1 MASNIS
7 QNDYIQTDE
16 ERYMSKMMMLSHC
29 LKIWDKLSMLV
40 NETVKDKTDII
51 DTLTNM
57 FNKMVL
63 PKVAM
68 KVDSH
73 LAYTDGKMTIDGILD
88 ISDDIWRV
96 FAESCFKDETFV
108 VDTLKQQSL
117 LAYMMFMKIK
127 DMVLYD
133 VKMSFKQPIELIEK
147 IAMEKNIDFSFD
159 TSIIDALSE
168 EVSLKLT
175 NHHHMNFTD
184 WLDIKYFLHPNDLL
198 TLRHELT
205 MSTELSFDNVSA
217 VDIIDALI
225 LSVSEASIRHGMSLP
240 DRVKSEATLVLG
252 SNRIY
257 PKGLTN
263 VIRTNY
269 LGESVS
275 DDNTGGAVIYTLDS
289 PAIFIAGN
297 NTVEDNCRQGDTI
310 SIRDSLKIIYE

>member
-1 MASNIS
+1 
-7 QNDYIQTDE
+7 
-16 ERYMSKMMMLSHC
+16 
-29 LKIWDKLSMLV
+29 
-40 NETVKDKTDII
+40 
-51 DTLTNM
+51 
-57 FNKMVL
+57 
-63 PKVAM
+63 
-68 KVDSH
+68 
-73 LAYTDGKMTIDGILD
+73 
-88 ISDDIWRV
+88 
-96 FAESCFKDETFV
+96 
-108 VDTLKQQSL
+108 
-117 LAYMMFMKIK
+117 
-127 DMVLYD
+127 
-133 VKMSFKQPIELIEK
+133 
-147 IAMEKNIDFSFD
+147 
-159 TSIIDALSE
+159 
-168 EVSLKLT
+168 
-175 NHHHMNFTD
+175 MNFTD

-297 NTVEDNCRQGDTI
+297 NTVEDNCRQGDKI
-310 SIRDSLKIIYE
+310 SLRDTLKIIYE